1 VSKEAL
7 RQKIRQEQALHGEP
21 ERKLDSARIC
31 ALIREQPVWK
41 SSRSVLFFWPLAT
54 EPDLRPLCQE
64 AIGSGK
70 IVAFPKYLPASACY
84 AAVRVSNLQ
93 TGLVAG
99 QFGIFEP
106 ASVDAELWLNVLD
119 LIFVP
124 GVAFSFDG
132 ARLGRGKGYYDR
144 LLGKVTGTR
153 CGVAFDWQITNEIPT
168 EAHDIRLSCLA
179 TPTQWRESGFRP

>member
-70 IVAFPKYLPASACY
+70 IVAFPNTCPPAPVMRLCGSRISRPGWSRASSES
-84 AAVRVSNLQ
+84 SNRPRL
-93 TGLVAG
+93 TPN
-99 QFGIFEP
+99 FG
-106 ASVDAELWLNVLD
+106 
-119 LIFVP
+119 
-124 GVAFSFDG
+124 
-132 ARLGRGKGYYDR
+132 
-144 LLGKVTGTR
+144 
-153 CGVAFDWQITNEIPT
+153 
-168 EAHDIRLSCLA
+168 
-179 TPTQWRESGFRP
+179 